1 MPIER
6 MDHFTIVTTDDQMTA
21 KFYGDM
27 LGFES
32 GRGAGPR

>member
-6 MDHFTIVTTDDQMTA
+6 MDHFTIVTKDAQATA

-27 LGFES
+27 LGLS
-32 GRGAGPR
+32 LIHI